1 MYVLHQYWEKGNRV
15 PGKNSVTESTEE
27 KILGKFGDS
36 SVKLGDSSVKLG
48 DYSAKLGRSLAK
60 LVYCTT

>member
-1 MYVLHQYWEKGNRV
+1 MYLPHQCWENGNRV

-36 SVKLGDSSVKLG
+36 SVKLGDSS
-48 DYSAKLGRSLAK
+48 AKLGRSLAK
-60 LVYCTT
+60 LVYCIT

>member
-1 MYVLHQYWEKGNRV
+1 MYVLHQCWENGNRI

-36 SVKLGDSSVKLG
+36 WVKLGDS
-48 DYSAKLGRSLAK
+48 SAKLGRSLAK
-60 LVYCTT
+60 LVYYTT